1 MATITY
7 IAKRSLMAGHVEGE
21 EYTFEVPISDW
32 TPRPRRQVAS
42 STSLSGRRF
51 ERLTRIDREWRTST
65 VAEDDETKLAQLE
78 EFLDSVSGGETF
90 DITPFATL
98 YTCQL
103 EGDPSWSL
111 VNSVGFY
118 SVNFTVREFV

>member
-65 VAEDDETKLAQLE
+65 VAEDDETIAWAVADE
-78 EFLDSVSGGETF
+78 IHFLSSEAWREAGTVEPGRKTKHRRAFGG
-90 DITPFATL
+90 AGGGA
-98 YTCQL
+98 C
-103 EGDPSWSL
+103 
-111 VNSVGFY
+111 
-118 SVNFTVREFV
+118 